1 MLPDYK
7 LVIINS
13 KGKKK
18 YFMLEESDYT
28 TRYLISNIFNNFQKQ
43 LDQPNR
49 IMPTLTRADMPNE
62 KEKENDVKT
71 FI

>member
-1 MLPDYK
+1 
-7 LVIINS
+7 
-13 KGKKK
+13 
-18 YFMLEESDYT
+18 MLEESDYT

-49 IMPTLTRADMPNE
+49 IMPTLTRADLPNE

-71 FI
+71 FR